1 MIQVMAN
8 WVLPHKCVA
17 LIVNVRAHTYLALGL
32 IIFINL
38 DLIFHWLNP
47 LDNPV
52 QIIELQP
59 TVIQLLEDP
68 CF

>member
-1 MIQVMAN
+1 MMAN
-8 WVLPHKCVA
+8 WVLPHKSVP
-17 LIVNVRAHTYLALGL
+17 LIVIIRAHTYLALGL

-38 DLIFHWLNP
+38 EFIFHWLNP

-52 QIIELQP
+52 QIIQLQP